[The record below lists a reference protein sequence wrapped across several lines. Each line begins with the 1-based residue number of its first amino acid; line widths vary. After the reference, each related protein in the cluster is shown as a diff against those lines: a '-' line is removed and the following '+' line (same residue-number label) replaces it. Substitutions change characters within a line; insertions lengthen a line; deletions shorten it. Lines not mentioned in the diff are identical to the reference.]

1 MSDLVIHKYGGT
13 SLANSDRMKRVARR
27 IARLCGDGGKA
38 LVVVSAQGDATDR
51 LIGLGL
57 EMTARPDARE
67 MDALMATG
75 EQSSAALA
83 SMALSACGV
92 RAVSLAGWQAG
103 IRTDDRFGAATIR
116 AIDPAPIRARLEERD
131 CVVVAGFQGATEA
144 GEITTLGR
152 GGSDTTAV
160 ALAAAFGARTVDIF
174 TDVDGVFTA
183 DPRHVPTARKLAD
196 ISYDE
201 IIELSTEGARVL
213 DSRAV
218 TLGKMYDV
226 EIHKRSSFHDE
237 PGTIIRKETV
247 MEKRDVRGVT
257 CRQNISKVTLAG
269 VPKRPGALHRI
280 FERIAQL
287 QVNVDAIIQTDTSGE
302 TTDVS
307 FTLVR
312 EDLLKVVKVLQE
324 TGRELDVSDVQYEV
338 DCAKVSV
345 VGEGMRS
352 RPGVAATIFE
362 ALAERDVDIHMISTS
377 DIKISVLVDLD
388 RAQEAV
394 RAIHDKFG
402 LGLPAA
408 AGGAAVATGAGAGA

>member
-1 MSDLVIHKYGGT
+1 MDNLVIHKYGGT
-13 SLANSDRMKRVARR
+13 SIANSDRLKRVARR
-27 IARLCGDGGKA
+27 IARLVGEGRRA

-57 EMTARPDARE
+57 ELTGKPDARE

-75 EQSSAALA
+75 EQASAALA
-83 SMALSACGV
+83 CLALAGAGV
-92 RAVSLAGWQAG
+92 KAVSLAGWQAG
-103 IRTDDRFGAATIR
+103 IRTDERFGRASIKDIDAERIR
-116 AIDPAPIRARLEERD
+116 RRFDDAP
-131 CVVVAGFQGATEA
+131 CVVVAGFQGVTEA

-160 ALAAAFGARTVDIF
+160 ALAAAFNARSVDIF

-218 TLGKMYDV
+218 TLGKLYDV
-226 EIHKRSSFHDE
+226 EIHKRSSFNEE
-237 PGTIIRKETV
+237 PGTVIRKETV
-247 MEKRDVRGVT
+247 VEKRDVRGVT
-257 CRQNISKVTLAG
+257 CRQNISKVTLTG

-280 FERIAQL
+280 FERIAAMG
-287 QVNVDAIIQTDTSGE
+287 VNVDAIIQTDTTGE

-345 VGEGMRS
+345 VGEGMKS
-352 RPGVAATIFE
+352 RPGVAATVFE

-402 LGLPAA
+402 LGDPSTER
-408 AGGAAVATGAGAGA
+408 AGRP